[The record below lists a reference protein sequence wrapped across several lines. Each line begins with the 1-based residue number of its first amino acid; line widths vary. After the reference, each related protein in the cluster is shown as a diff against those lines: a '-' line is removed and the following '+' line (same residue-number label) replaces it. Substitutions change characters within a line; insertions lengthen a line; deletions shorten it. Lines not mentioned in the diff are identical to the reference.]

1 MTMGETSTALRP
13 ARSRINQEGDVMSAV
28 ERPLYE
34 RDPAAYAA
42 HIAEGNA
49 TLPRKLVSADVLLLD
64 QHGRILLVDPNYKP
78 GWDLPGGNIQ
88 ANEPPDL
95 GAQRELREELGL
107 DLPANQLHLLCV
119 DWVSPHSRWDDW
131 LKFIFGGIELTESQ
145 ISSIRIGDNEL
156 TAYEFCL
163 PTQVQRRLS
172 PALWKRVDAALHA
185 RHTGHVAYLH
195 DGLPPHQTPRTPHA
209 MCEHGREIAE

>member
-1 MTMGETSTALRP
+1 
-13 ARSRINQEGDVMSAV
+13 MSAV

-34 RDPAAYAA
+34 RDPDAYAA

-64 QHGRILLVDPNYKP
+64 HDGQILLVDPSYKP

-107 DLPANQLHLLCV
+107 DLPADQLHLLCV
-119 DWVSPHSRWDDW
+119 DWVSPHSKWDDW
-131 LKFIFGGIELTESQ
+131 LKFIFGGIELTGTQLSALH
-145 ISSIRIGDNEL
+145 ISDPEL
-156 TAYEFCL
+156 TAFEFCS
-163 PTQVQRRLS
+163 PAQAQQRLS
-172 PALWKRVDAALHA
+172 PALWKRVVAALRA
-185 RHTGHVAYLH
+185 RTTGQAVYLH
-195 DGLPPHQTPRTPHA
+195 DGRIASQPTA
-209 MCEHGREIAE
+209 SSADEH